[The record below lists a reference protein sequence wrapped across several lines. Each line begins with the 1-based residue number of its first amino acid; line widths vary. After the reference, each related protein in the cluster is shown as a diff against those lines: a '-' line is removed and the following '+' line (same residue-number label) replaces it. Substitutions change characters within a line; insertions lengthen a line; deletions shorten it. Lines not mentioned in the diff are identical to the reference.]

1 MFKNFGKI
9 LEGSVEEHFSNFGW
23 EMLFLKTPAEKKKK
37 KKKKESQDW
46 DSEKKKYFC
55 MTEDTT
61 DQAVSLAVDWKRVFF
76 LFLSFTE

>member
-37 KKKKESQDW
+37 KKKRKKRQKDRKKEILLYDG
-46 DSEKKKYFC
+46 
-55 MTEDTT
+55 
-61 DQAVSLAVDWKRVFF
+61 RHH
-76 LFLSFTE
+76 